1 MAGLS
6 LWYNQEGVTAMTKEL
21 EDILKQVEAL
31 PLEQQVELLRIL
43 EKKLSIPLQNPRQT
57 FDDWDDEEV
66 DKAYAETR

>member
-1 MAGLS
+1 
-6 LWYNQEGVTAMTKEL
+6 MTKEV

-31 PLEQQVELLRIL
+31 TLEQQVELLRIL
-43 EKKLSIPLQNPRQT
+43 EKKLSIPLQNPRQI